1 MRQIEDTG
9 CYSRRLG
16 PLPKGCS
23 RCVKGKKLVLFV
35 TGLCPKSCDYCPIS
49 EQKKDK
55 DVIFANERPV
65 EKDNDIIDETK
76 LSSAVGAG
84 FTGGDPL
91 IRLERTLHYIRLL
104 KDEFGHG
111 FHIHLYTPLD
121 LVKEDTLRKLHDAG
135 LDEIRFHPDFD
146 KPEEWDRLKAAQDF
160 NWDYGIEIPAIPEKK
175 EQTTKLIDYSK
186 GLIQFLNI
194 NELEISDTNA
204 MRTTYEPKDM
214 ISYAVK
220 GSEELALELMEYCKD
235 KNFNVHYC
243 TTTLKDRIQ
252 MANRIKLRAKN
263 IAKAFDKVTDEGLLL
278 RAAVYLDDL
287 APGKD
292 YNKNKETINKEKTI
306 AKLEDIKE
314 KIKKKFTIKEEQIFL
329 DKKNLRLLTRSAIA
343 KRIARQYTTAIVEEY
358 PTWDGFTVNLEMQ

>member
-1 MRQIEDTG
+1 MRQIEDTR

-16 PLPKGCS
+16 PLPNGCRS
-23 RCVKGKKLVLFV
+23 CVKGRKLVLFV
-35 TGLCPKSCDYCPIS
+35 TGLCPRSCDYCPLS

-65 EKDNDIIDETK
+65 QKDSDMIKEARV
-76 LSSAVGAG
+76 SSAHGAG

-91 IRLERTLHYIRLL
+91 IKLERTLHYIRLL
-104 KDEFGHG
+104 KKEFGHG
-111 FHIHLYTPLD
+111 FHIHLYTPLA
-121 LVKEDTLRKLHDAG
+121 LVQEDTLRKLHEAG

-146 KPEEWDRLKAAQDF
+146 KPEEWDRLNAAQDF
-160 NWDYGIEIPAIPEKK
+160 DWDYGIEIPAIPEKR
-175 EQTTKLIDYSK
+175 EQTIRLID
-186 GLIQFLNI
+186 LVQDHIRFLNI

-220 GSEELALELMEYCKD
+220 GSEELALELMEHCRD
-235 KNFNVHYC
+235 KSFNVHYC

-263 IAKAFDKVTDEGLLL
+263 VARAFDKVTEEGLLL
-278 RAAVYLDDL
+278 RAAVYLDGL

-292 YNKNKETINKEKTI
+292 YKKKKQKVDKEATIK
-306 AKLEDIKE
+306 KLEDMKE
-314 KIKKKFTIKEEQIFL
+314 KIRKKFSIK
-329 DKKNLRLLTRSAIA
+329 
-343 KRIARQYTTAIVEEY
+343 
-358 PTWDGFTVNLEMQ
+358 